1 MVGLF
6 RAKIGRKLGVGEEIG
21 ANWISGFRGGKGHQQ
36 LPKKDPSPL
45 EIAKKKSV
53 ASSYLAP
60 LFLSRKKGE
69 GERSDAKWIFCP
81 SSDQGK

>member
-1 MVGLF
+1 MGLF

-45 EIAKKKSV
+45 EIAKKKIRCII
-53 ASSYLAP
+53 
-60 LFLSRKKGE
+60 LSRPSFFIPKKGE